1 MRLALRGG
9 LRCKGEAKMTP
20 EDIKQEMLVLDE
32 EMNSIRVQI
41 DHAKARRFKEG
52 TFADPDWWARANS
65 ALRHKGRRRQELQNQ
80 LGEMNR
86 CLRAQNKAN
95 SDRDDGR
102 AFVRAAKALLTGEMY
117 ARIWSEVERERAA
130 A

>member
-1 MRLALRGG
+1 M
-9 LRCKGEAKMTP
+9 KP

-32 EMNSIRVQI
+32 EMNSIRAQI

-80 LGEMNR
+80 LGELNR
-86 CLRAQNKAN
+86 RQRAENKAKADQN
-95 SDRDDGR
+95 DGS
-102 AFVRAAKALLTGEMY
+102 AFIRAAKRLLPGEVY
-117 ARIWSEVERERAA
+117 ANIWSEAKREQMETRHV
-130 A
+130 

>member
-1 MRLALRGG
+1 
-9 LRCKGEAKMTP
+9 MTP

-32 EMNSIRVQI
+32 DMNSIRTQI
-41 DHAKARRFKEG
+41 DHARARRFKEG
-52 TFADPDWWARANS
+52 IFADPDWWARANS

-86 CLRAQNKAN
+86 RQRAENKIN

-117 ARIWSEVERERAA
+117 ARIWSEVERERMETAA
-130 A
+130 